1 MAPKKAAAAAVEE
14 ASDPNERVL
23 PPVFNEESLA
33 AISFDGDEFTD
44 PEERVLPA
52 SLEAAAA
59 SWERP
64 SVYLESL
71 LEDGATPYVV
81 QPPAEPPAEDEPPS
95 RKLPNLLEPA
105 PAADD
110 YADLSG
116 ADARRAL
123 QWMVSSMQLVA
134 LHAASVDEGCFLWEL
149 IHPQEEG
156 RPRYVPSGKYAVKLF
171 EQGAWRLVTV
181 DDRMP
186 FDASGAAMLPRST
199 AQLELWPLLIAKAI
213 YKLASGAASS
223 LSQDPTVLLRMTGWL
238 PQVLPISPRLPLDAA
253 WGELHAR
260 IASER
265 CVLALML
272 PSDAEADAPL
282 ASVGLHR
289 GPLVAVRDVR
299 DAEGEH
305 YVRIESEQLQWA
317 GVLRDTDEESWT
329 PSLASALDWK
339 RWQRLRIRAA
349 GLPLHDAWL
358 RQKSLNAHF
367 GAVLVLHRPAVLAN
381 VAWHTGT
388 CDAAGATPPAL
399 VFVEG
404 SPDDPPASVL
414 LGLHSAP
421 ASRAPGGGS
430 VRLALQTHAWQA
442 GGEAQTLLE
451 LDSKGSSSLPLT
463 LKRGTPYRLAV
474 VGLEEPAPP
483 EEKPPAEG
491 GESGGEEA
499 AAEPTGDEAAAA
511 AAADDAVEAA
521 APAAD
526 EAPPAEEAPVPMVTP
541 PCRFAVSLGCDEVVS
556 VGSVPEVAASHLGL
570 TVSTLEGALPEL
582 AAGEW
587 RLSLGVS
594 LKAAAACTVN
604 ASLKLNDAAVAA
616 CARLHVLDEESCEE
630 TSLLGLSTGPL
641 ALVPNGGRGHT
652 LLLDVKSG
660 VALPACG
667 WTLQVAADGEVEVGE
682 VSLKPPQGLAEAY
695 APNPEYVLFRCVLS
709 CDEKGSAAVHVAT
722 DSPAAELSLR
732 VLRVEPAATGPD
744 GGAPLDLRPVEHEL
758 KAAEGLGCAS
768 LLGVAL
774 EPAAAPAGGGSGG
787 KKGAPAEPAG
797 PVTVLEC
804 RVKRR
809 CAEEVLKLPIKPPE
823 PRPEAEEA
831 AAPAEG
837 AEGDEAAAP
846 AADEP
851 PPPPSLDWVLTVA
864 SASPF
869 SFKKDPTLEQG
880 LQAVRDGW
888 EAAQPGRSVKA
899 KAVRDGYL
907 AAQAAAAAEAGA
919 PGKAAKVSMLET
931 ADGLEGVDLSR
942 CDASVE
948 PMVVSVE
955 TRAAAAAEREAAL
968 AALAEEREAAEKKRE
983 ERREKRE
990 AALAEQ
996 LEAAKAA
1003 RAAQLEVYAARDAER
1018 EAMMAAAM
1026 PEKTPAEP
1034 VEPAKGKD
1042 AKGKDAKGKK
1052 K

>member
-1 MAPKKAAAAAVEE
+1 MAPKKAAAPAEDAG
-14 ASDPNERVL
+14 DPNERAL
-23 PPVFNEESLA
+23 PPVFNEENLA

-52 SLEAAAA
+52 SLEAVAA

-71 LEDGATPYVV
+71 LEDGATPYIV
-81 QPPAEPPAEDEPPS
+81 QPPAEPPAEGEPPS

-105 PAADD
+105 QAADV
-110 YADLSG
+110 YADLSS

-171 EQGAWRLVTV
+171 EQGEWRLVTV

-199 AQLELWPLLIAKAI
+199 AQLELWPMLIAKAI

-253 WGELHAR
+253 WGELHSR
-260 IASER
+260 IASDR

-272 PSDAEADAPL
+272 PNDAEADGPL

-299 DAEGEH
+299 DVEGEH
-305 YVRIESEQLQWA
+305 FVRIESEQLQWA

-329 PSLASALDWK
+329 PSLAAALDWK

-367 GAVLVLHRPAVLAN
+367 AAVLVLHRPSVLAN
-381 VAWHTGT
+381 VAWHVGT
-388 CDAAGATPPAL
+388 CDEHGVTPPAL
-399 VFVEG
+399 VFVDG

-414 LGLHSAP
+414 LGVHSAP
-421 ASRAPGGGS
+421 ASCAPGGGS
-430 VRLALQTHAWQA
+430 VRLALQTHAWAA

-451 LDSKGSSSLPLT
+451 LDSTNSSSLPLR
-463 LKRGTPYRLAV
+463 LKRGTPYKLAV
-474 VGLEEPAPP
+474 MGLEEPAPP
-483 EEKPPAEG
+483 EEKPEG
-491 GESGGEEA
+491 EGGGEEA
-499 AAEPTGDEAAAA
+499 APEPTGDEAAAA
-511 AAADDAVEAA
+511 ADDAAEAA
-521 APAAD
+521 ALAPPAA
-526 EAPPAEEAPVPMVTP
+526 EGAPAEEAPVAMVTP
-541 PCRFAVSLGCDEVVS
+541 PCRFAVALGCDELVN

-570 TVSTLEGALPEL
+570 TVSTLEGSLPEL

-594 LKAAAACTVN
+594 LKVAAACTVN
-604 ASLKLNDAAVAA
+604 AVLKLAEPSVAS

-641 ALVPNGGRGHT
+641 SLQPNGGRGHT
-652 LLLDVKSG
+652 LLLDVKSA

-667 WTLQVAADGEVEVGE
+667 WTLQVSADGEVEVGE
-682 VSLKPPQGLAEAY
+682 VSLKPPQGLEEAY
-695 APNPEYVLFRCVLS
+695 TPNPEYVLFRCVLS

-722 DSPAAELSLR
+722 DKPEAELSLR
-732 VLRVEPAATGPD
+732 VLRVEPAATGPE
-744 GGAPLDLRPVEHEL
+744 APADLRPVEHEL

-774 EPAAAPAGGGSGG
+774 EPAATPAGGGGG

-823 PRPEAEEA
+823 PRPEADEA
-831 AAPAEG
+831 AAAAAAEG
-837 AEGDEAAAP
+837 EEAAP

-888 EAAQPGRSVKA
+888 EAAQPGRAVKA
-899 KAVRDGYL
+899 KGVRDSYL

-919 PGKAAKVSMLET
+919 PAPAPVEPGKVVKISMLDS
-931 ADGLEGVDLSR
+931 ADGLEGVDLTR

-948 PMVVSVE
+948 PMVVSAE

-968 AALAEEREAAEKKRE
+968 AALTEKREAAERKRE

-996 LEAAKAA
+996 LEATRAA
-1003 RAAQLEVYAARDAER
+1003 RAAQLEAYAARDAER

-1026 PEKTPAEP
+1026 PEKAPAEP
-1034 VEPAKGKD
+1034 AEPAKGKD